1 MNEAYKLLV
10 LVPNSA
16 PHKCL
21 KNKQKLA
28 LILFFMFFSSAVG
41 TCYAEVWPR
50 EVLQP
55 SRANYSYMACEEV
68 LYQYVHGLSPGS
80 ICFPTMA

>member
-1 MNEAYKLLV
+1 MSVLWEEFGFKSLFDLQIQQMTLCSTLLIMNEAYKLLV

-41 TCYAEVWPR
+41 TCYAEV
-50 EVLQP
+50 
-55 SRANYSYMACEEV
+55 
-68 LYQYVHGLSPGS
+68 
-80 ICFPTMA
+80 